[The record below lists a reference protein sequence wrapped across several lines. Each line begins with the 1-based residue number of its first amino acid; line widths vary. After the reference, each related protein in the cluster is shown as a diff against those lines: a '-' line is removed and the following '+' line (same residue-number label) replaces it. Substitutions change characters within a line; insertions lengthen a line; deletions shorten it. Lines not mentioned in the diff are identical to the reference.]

1 MNKRFDIFM
10 KSADDDILEEAQL
23 YVPRKRSFSKIM
35 GLAACLCIAF
45 GAYMTMGGFGASAE
59 DSSVMA
65 PGGNLYAE
73 SATMAA
79 SATAAQG
86 EAMTESTVMATSN
99 ESALD
104 NDCKQEAVSSP
115 IMPSDK
121 KSLLPANAVVC
132 NFTVTGN
139 EKQIDFSVGEMD
151 FTLTASENDVHPDEK
166 YRNTLLSD
174 KEDET
179 ITWYSE
185 DGDTE
190 YILELIEGDYDLLY
204 STAKEIAGNLGIKI
218 SG

>member
-10 KSADDDILEEAQL
+10 KAADDDILEEAQL
-23 YVPRKRSFSKIM
+23 YVPRKRTFSKII

-45 GAYMTMGGFGASAE
+45 GAYCVAMSGFGASAKE
-59 DSSVMA
+59 ESAVA

-79 SATAAQG
+79 SATVAQP
-86 EAMTESTVMATSN
+86 

-104 NDCKQEAVSSP
+104 NEAKQEAVSSP
-115 IMPSDK
+115 TMSDDK

-151 FTLTASENDVHPDEK
+151 FTLTALENDILVDEK

-179 ITWYSE
+179 ITWYSD

-204 STAKEIAGNLGIKI
+204 STAKEIAGNLGIRI

>member
-10 KSADDDILEEAQL
+10 KAADDDILEEAQL
-23 YVPRKRSFSKIM
+23 YVPRKRTFSKII

-59 DSSVMA
+59 DGSVMA
-65 PGGNLYAE
+65 PGSVLYAE
-73 SATMAA
+73 TGTTAA
-79 SATAAQG
+79 CAQG
-86 EAMTESTVMATSN
+86 EAVTESTVMATSN

-104 NDCKQEAVSSP
+104 NDCKQEASP
-115 IMPSDK
+115 MPTESGMK

-139 EKQIDFSVGEMD
+139 DKQIDFSVGEMD
-151 FTLTASENDVHPDEK
+151 FTLTALENDILADEK

-179 ITWYSE
+179 ITWYSD

>member
-23 YVPRKRSFSKIM
+23 YVPRKRTFSKIM

-79 SATAAQG
+79 SATMAQP
-86 EAMTESTVMATSN
+86 

-104 NDCKQEAVSSP
+104 NEAKQEAVSSP
-115 IMPSDK
+115 TMSSDK

-151 FTLTASENDVHPDEK
+151 FTLTASENDILADEK

>member
-23 YVPRKRSFSKIM
+23 YVPRKRTFSKIM
-35 GLAACLCIAF
+35 GLAACLCIVF
-45 GAYMTMGGFGASAE
+45 GAYCVAMSGFGASTKEESA
-59 DSSVMA
+59 VA
-65 PGGNLYAE
+65 PDCNLYAE
-73 SATMAA
+73 ATMEDSATV
-79 SATAAQG
+79 AQP
-86 EAMTESTVMATSN
+86 
-99 ESALD
+99 ESAPD
-104 NDCKQEAVSSP
+104 NEAKQEAVSSLT
-115 IMPSDK
+115 MSDDK
-121 KSLLPANAVVC
+121 KSLLPANAIVC

>member
-23 YVPRKRSFSKIM
+23 YVPRKRTFSKIM

-79 SATAAQG
+79 SATVAQP
-86 EAMTESTVMATSN
+86 

-104 NDCKQEAVSSP
+104 NEAKQEAVSSP
-115 IMPSDK
+115 TMSDDK
-121 KSLLPANAVVC
+121 KSLLPANAIVC

-151 FTLTASENDVHPDEK
+151 FTLTASENDILADEK

>member
-23 YVPRKRSFSKIM
+23 YVPRKRTFSKIM

-79 SATAAQG
+79 SATVAQP
-86 EAMTESTVMATSN
+86 

-104 NDCKQEAVSSP
+104 NEAKQEAVSSP
-115 IMPSDK
+115 TMSDDK
-121 KSLLPANAVVC
+121 KSLLPANAIVC